1 MSLFFLI
8 DQTSHVVK
16 TNYCTL
22 YKQPVNKDRTCFG
35 EIYTHSSFS
44 NLEVVMDNCFSAV
57 GCL

>member
-1 MSLFFLI
+1 MTRYGIMHMSYFFLI

-35 EIYTHSSFS
+35 EIFTM
-44 NLEVVMDNCFSAV
+44 LICQRA
-57 GCL
+57 GKL

>member
-35 EIYTHSSFS
+35 EIFTM
-44 NLEVVMDNCFSAV
+44 LICQRA
-57 GCL
+57 GKL

>member
-1 MSLFFLI
+1 MTRYGIMHMSLFFLI

-35 EIYTHSSFS
+35 EI
-44 NLEVVMDNCFSAV
+44 LQC
-57 GCL
+57 